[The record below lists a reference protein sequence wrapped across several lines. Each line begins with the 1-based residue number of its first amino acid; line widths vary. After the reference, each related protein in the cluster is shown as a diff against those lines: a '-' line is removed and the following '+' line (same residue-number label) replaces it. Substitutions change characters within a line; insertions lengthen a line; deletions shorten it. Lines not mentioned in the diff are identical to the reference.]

1 MRSKMSSVLLSI
13 GAAVTVL
20 ALMADMISLA
30 LHHEVAG
37 WLMALTTLGL
47 GAVGA
52 GVALIFTDDVKDA
65 PDLQEIISRARQQTS

>member
-1 MRSKMSSVLLSI
+1 MRSKTTSVLLSI
-13 GAAVTVL
+13 GAAVAVL

-37 WLMALTTLGL
+37 WLMALTTLAL

-52 GVALIFTDDVKDA
+52 GVTLSFTDDVEDT
-65 PDLQEIISRARQQTS
+65 PDLQETISRTRQQIS